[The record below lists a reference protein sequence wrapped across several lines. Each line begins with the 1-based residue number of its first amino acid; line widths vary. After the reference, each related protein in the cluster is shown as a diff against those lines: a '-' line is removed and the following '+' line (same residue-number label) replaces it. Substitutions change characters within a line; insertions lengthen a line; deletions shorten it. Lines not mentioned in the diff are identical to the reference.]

1 MLTPD
6 FEATWSDEHIN
17 ATIVTEFDLVCSRL
31 WLKDTIFA
39 LGNVGLAIGENTY
52 KKFLTR
58 ILADIISV
66 TSHHYVTFKV
76 HSLAEIW
83 LKNLVA
89 NWWCSRF
96 QRFVCWPLLFKLR
109 FLIWSFSVFSGLFRK
124 LRLKSNI
131 WRIQGTENFDIFTYS
146 HE

>member
-52 KKFLTR
+52 NSSWYN
-58 ILADIISV
+58 IL
-66 TSHHYVTFKV
+66 HQFENFKV
-76 HSLAEIW
+76 LSLAEIW
-83 LKNLVA
+83 LKNLA
-89 NWWCSRF
+89 GNWWCLRF
-96 QRFVCWPLLFKLR
+96 QRFVCWPFLFKLL

-124 LRLKSNI
+124 LPLKSNI
-131 WRIQGTENFDIFTYS
+131 WRIQGTENFHKSPYLQK
-146 HE
+146 